1 MTGSKSVSK
10 IKNDKT
16 DKNDKCILKMAKTEL
31 FQIPF
36 TKNQIKNYKGISKIR
51 VGDCV
56 IQALTVLGLRD
67 KKVSREDSKRM
78 YQMYK
83 GTNDGGVY
91 DKDISKY
98 LSFIFNTNIK
108 DKIVNNIDVSFLK
121 DGYATILAVGYK
133 KNKTQKLLNGH
144 CFISY
149 KDNGIVYFYDPPN
162 RKNTRNIKDIM
173 NLCKTKIFNNYTL
186 FHNIK
191 LKEATLKLN
200 KIVAPIAY

>member
-1 MTGSKSVSK
+1 MTVSK
-10 IKNDKT
+10 NVKPT
-16 DKNDKCILKMAKTEL
+16 ILKMAKTKL

-36 TKNQIKNYKGISKIR
+36 NTNQIKNYKGISKLY

-56 IQALTVLGLRD
+56 FQALTVLRLRD
-67 KKVSREDSKRM
+67 KKISSDDSKRM

-91 DKDISKY
+91 DEDISKY
-98 LSFIFNTNIK
+98 LSFIFNTKIK
-108 DKIVNNIDVSFLK
+108 DNITSCFDTSLK

-133 KNKTQKLLNGH
+133 KNKRQRVLNGH
-144 CFISY
+144 CFIAY
-149 KDNGIVYFYDPPN
+149 KENGIIYFYDPPT
-162 RKNTRNIKDIM
+162 RKITNKINDIM
-173 NLCKTKIFNNYTL
+173 NICNTKAFNHYTF

-191 LKEATLKLN
+191 LKDASLKIN